1 MTSSLDEQ
9 VSSLLGDDDLD
20 LASLGG
26 GAGRLLAGPRSIWA
40 AETIV
45 QHLMRLGQVLVPS
58 RTPREVLDEIAASGL
73 VGRGGGEFPFA
84 RKLATALAAGR
95 EPIVVVNASE
105 GEPASRKDITLLRL
119 RPHLVLDGAEAVA
132 FAIRAGEVVVYTHA
146 TRGDLRQVLESAFE
160 ERRAHGV
167 GTARFRLVES
177 PSRYVAG
184 ESSAVVS
191 FLERGVA
198 LPTRRALPAAANGV
212 GGRPTIVSNT
222 ETYAHVGLIARHGA
236 AWFREAGT
244 KSTPGS
250 TLVTLQGTVKSPGS
264 VVEVLR
270 PVPFNALLSGA
281 GGLEGAPP
289 AVLVGGYAGTW
300 VDGAALWPTSIDR
313 NSLRSAGVALGC
325 GLIAPI
331 DAATCGVAETTRILW
346 WMAHESAGQCGPC
359 ANGLPAVADLMELL
373 ISGKAQSRDLL
384 RLRQLAVAI
393 RGRGDCGHP
402 TGAIELLESA
412 LDTFHEEVRRH
423 VRGKCCTATG
433 VGFPLPESH

>member
-1 MTSSLDEQ
+1 MTSILQ
-9 VSSLLGDDDLD
+9 
-20 LASLGG
+20 
-26 GAGRLLAGPRSIWA
+26 
-40 AETIV
+40 
-45 QHLMRLGQVLVPS
+45 
-58 RTPREVLDEIAASGL
+58 VLDEIAASGL

-132 FAIRAGEVVVYTHA
+132 FAIRAG
-146 TRGDLRQVLESAFE
+146 
-160 ERRAHGV
+160 
-167 GTARFRLVES
+167 
-177 PSRYVAG
+177 
-184 ESSAVVS
+184 AVVS
-191 FLERGVA
+191 FLARGVA

-346 WMAHESAGQCGPC
+346 WMAHESTGQCGPC

-393 RGRGDCGHP
+393 QGRGDCGHP